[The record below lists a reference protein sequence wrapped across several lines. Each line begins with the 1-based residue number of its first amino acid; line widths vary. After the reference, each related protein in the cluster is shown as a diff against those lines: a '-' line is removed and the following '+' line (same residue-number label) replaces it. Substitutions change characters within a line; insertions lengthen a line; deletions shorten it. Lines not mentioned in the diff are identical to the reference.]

1 MDIRAVRLCSLFS
14 AGLVAAAAPLAA
26 SGYDIHARALTPI
39 TEGARPSGGDMPFVS
54 GGRLDFAIVADLA
67 AEARAMKSNSTQA
80 SVAPAVEV
88 LVEAFRRTTGQ
99 APAVVQDGAS
109 PAAARARYKLVVGDC
124 AIARAAGFD
133 RAAVPDQGFEVF
145 TFPGGIVV
153 AGCDSSLVE
162 GYNRGVL
169 ERRGSSR
176 GTFYGALDFAERFLG
191 VRWYFP
197 GEFGTHWP
205 RVDELVVKPVRY
217 SDEPYFNTR
226 GGPYNFTMSLST
238 KPLQAKWSKYMG
250 PVTASDAHFVKYWRD
265 GGTLPSSGGHSP
277 RPERMAKAHP
287 DKMKTIFYTSP
298 HGKFWYNDKGHVGN
312 YYNVLDLGFAD
323 ILVDDW
329 KAFYSS
335 GGKDDAGGFRESF
348 SDAWA
353 SFGVCDTYL
362 PLSEMVGNGVVRE
375 LGLISEKDI
384 ARGGDAA
391 FANVYARF
399 YQYLARRM
407 EREMPGRRLML
418 LVYYNSKYAS
428 LDPRWKLP
436 SNVDAFICDGN
447 LPTRIGNKSAMEKSR
462 RLFREWYDA
471 LGGRPALKVW
481 TYASCF
487 NPFVR
492 AIAPEFIGD
501 IPKVLGK
508 YLGRGFIYYGHD
520 GAGDIWHYYYALYA
534 GYKSQWN
541 PDFDVDA
548 AMDEHFDVFFGAAG
562 PHMKRFHAVLKKAYR
577 DYFTPSDDPAPLYPA
592 AVVDEMESC
601 LAKARAAVAPG
612 TPERRRCDLIA
623 DYWPHAFEQQR
634 ARAAYEPPVYDVRRL
649 GPGESPV
656 VDGVPDEPFWKGV
669 RPVPLMDTK
678 RGTPPAHPADVR
690 LAWREDGLYAAF
702 SAPEPATADESSGLW
717 FNDNYELFLSP
728 GLGKQVKYH
737 LGFDALGRFY
747 AGKQRLLPISQP
759 PDLSWKA
766 DGRRLAVRQ
775 SKAGWTA
782 ELFVPF
788 SALEGGAPRAYDS
801 WNFNLVRN
809 FKGREQKVDSRPA
822 ETSGSSLTLGDNHA
836 ISLFGIMRFA
846 GLGD

>member
-1 MDIRAVRLCSLFS
+1 MRLTLAFAALAASL
-14 AGLVAAAAPLAA
+14 AAAAPAFA
-26 SGYDIHARALTPI
+26 YDIHTRALTPVK
-39 TEGARPSGGDMPFVS
+39 EGARPAGGAMPFVS

-88 LVEAFRRTTGQ
+88 LVEAFRRTTGR
-99 APAVVQDGAS
+99 APAVVQDGET
-109 PAAARARYKLVVGDC
+109 PAAVGARFALVVGDC
-124 AIARAAGFD
+124 ATARAAGFN

-162 GYNRGVL
+162 GYNMGVL

-205 RVDELVVKPVRY
+205 HVEDLVVEPVRY
-217 SDEPYFNTR
+217 ADEPYFNTR
-226 GGPYNFTMSLST
+226 GGPYNFVMSFST
-238 KPLQAKWSKYMG
+238 KALRDKWSKYMG
-250 PVTASDAHFVKYWRD
+250 PVSQQDAQFVRYWRD

-287 DKMKTIFYTSP
+287 DKLKTIFYTSP
-298 HGKFWYNDKGHVGN
+298 QGKFWYNEKGHVGN
-312 YYNVLDLGFAD
+312 YYNVPDLGFAD
-323 ILVDDW
+323 LLFDDW
-329 KAFYSS
+329 KAFYAS

-353 SFGVCDTYL
+353 SFGVCDTYMSF
-362 PLSEMVGNGVVRE
+362 PEMAGNPTVRS
-375 LGLISEKDI
+375 LKLMTDVDI
-384 ARGGDAA
+384 ARGGDEA

-399 YQYLARRM
+399 YQHLARRM

-418 LVYYNSKYAS
+418 LIYYNSKYAS
-428 LDPRWKLP
+428 LDPRWRLP
-436 SNVDAFICDGN
+436 SNVDVYICDGN
-447 LPTRIGNKSAMEKSR
+447 LPTRLGNKAAMEKSK
-462 RLFREWYDA
+462 RLFREWYEA

-481 TYASCF
+481 TYASRF

-492 AIAPEFIGD
+492 AIAPEFIGE
-501 IPKVLGK
+501 IPKT
-508 YLGRGFIYYGHD
+508 LGRYMGRGSVYYGHD
-520 GAGDIWHYYYALYA
+520 GAGDLWHYFYANYA

-548 AMDEHFDVFFGAAG
+548 AMDELFNVFFGPAG
-562 PHMKRFHAVLKKAYR
+562 PHMKRFHFVLKKAYK
-577 DYFTPSDDPAPLYPA
+577 DHFTPSEDHSPVYPPA
-592 AVVDEMESC
+592 VIDELEAC
-601 LAKARAAVAPG
+601 LARARAAVREG
-612 TPERRRCDLIA
+612 SPERRRCDLIA
-623 DYWPHAFEQQR
+623 DYWPPAFAQQR
-634 ARAAYEPPVYDVRRL
+634 ARASYEPPVYDVRRL
-649 GPGESPV
+649 MPDELPA
-656 VDGVPDEPFWKGV
+656 VDGSPDEPFWGGV
-669 RPVPLMDTK
+669 PAVPLMDVKT
-678 RGTPPAHPADVR
+678 GAAPVHPAYVR
-690 LAWREDGLYAAF
+690 LAWNEKGIFVAF
-702 SAPEPATADESSGLW
+702 SAPESPVAEPSKGLW
-717 FNDNYELFLSP
+717 FNDNYELFFSP

-737 LGFDALGRFY
+737 LGFDALGRFH

-766 DGRRLAVRQ
+766 DGRMLAVKR
-775 SKAGWTA
+775 SAHAWTA

-788 SALEGGAPRAYDS
+788 SVFEGGAPKAYDS

-809 FKGREQKVDSRPA
+809 FKGRGQPVDSRPA
-822 ETSGSSLTLGDNHA
+822 ESSGNSLTLGDNHA
-836 ISLFGIMRFA
+836 ISSFGILRFT
-846 GLGD
+846 GRGD